1 MGLCNIV
8 KQEVYKNLG
17 ALIVLQSHIYKIN
30 FNNKNKWRVRKLQF
44 WFYYRFLTQREDQNW
59 IINTHQRTLKFVH
72 DYIALPWRVAMR
84 MDPSHLHMRLALCS
98 PADLGW
104 KWTGIVEKHLFLT
117 STTECTVLNGDV
129 AGRGNISTILSLPL
143 LFSILTLAMDTS
155 PTLIEGKTTTSF
167 SRVTV
172 PLFCFFPPTIGL
184 VLDAGGWTSDLP
196 FIRGVN
202 RIF

>member
-1 MGLCNIV
+1 MV
-8 KQEVYKNLG
+8 
-17 ALIVLQSHIYKIN
+17 
-30 FNNKNKWRVRKLQF
+30 
-44 WFYYRFLTQREDQNW
+44 
-59 IINTHQRTLKFVH
+59 
-72 DYIALPWRVAMR
+72 
-84 MDPSHLHMRLALCS
+84 PSHLHMTLALCS
-98 PADLGW
+98 PAVLGW

-117 STTECTVLNGDV
+117 STTECTVLKGELE
-129 AGRGNISTILSLPL
+129 GKGKISTILSLPL

-196 FIRGVN
+196 FIRDVN
-202 RIF
+202 RIFKESIYGVWLIITYTYAMQAKKSGSIIALMKEKGNHLNDYHQS